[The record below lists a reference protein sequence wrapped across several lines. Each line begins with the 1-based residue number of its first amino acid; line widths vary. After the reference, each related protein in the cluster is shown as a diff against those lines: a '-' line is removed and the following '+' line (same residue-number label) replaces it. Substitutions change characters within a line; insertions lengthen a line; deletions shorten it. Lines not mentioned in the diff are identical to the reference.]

1 MNILSEKKTPIM
13 QHKTHLTTRFKTVLA
28 DTYTPV
34 SIYLQVRD
42 VFPNSILLEGS
53 DYHGN
58 DNSCSYIC
66 CKPIASFIVD
76 NNEISCRLPDGSHQ
90 TKHIKHH
97 TDVLQEL
104 TAFLRGFQ
112 SEHGGAHFPHFA
124 YNGVFG
130 YMTYDAV
137 QFCEDIQLQAAC
149 EPERRI
155 PLMQYHLYQ
164 YVIAMNHFTNELS
177 IIEHVPEK
185 SVDASSGDSVETIAS
200 LIGKKTFAGYRF
212 EADAEET
219 SNFTDDEFIE
229 TLQRIKPHIYR
240 GDVFQIVPSRR
251 FQRRFKGDDF
261 NVYRALRSVNPSPYL
276 FYFDYGSMRLFGS
289 SPEAQII
296 IKGSR
301 AEIHPI
307 AGTFRRTGDDATDAE
322 RAAELQKDP
331 KENAEH
337 VMLVDLARNDLSRH
351 CTNVTVDVYKEVQYY
366 SHVIHLV
373 SKVSGKLNTTSS
385 GEHDSISIVADTF
398 PAGTLSGAP
407 KYMAM
412 TLIDRYER
420 GARGFYGGAVGFI
433 DFNGDVNHAIMIR
446 SMMSKNNTLTYQAGM
461 GFVADSQPES
471 ELQEVNN
478 KLGALRKAI
487 AFAQNL

>member
-1 MNILSEKKTPIM
+1 MALK
-13 QHKTHLTTRFKTVLA
+13 QHLDDKVRFDQQVDNSKSYVLPFIEKTHDIGPGTAVFEVGTAEGGVLLPFMERGC
-28 DTYTPV
+28 TC
-34 SIYLQVRD
+34 L
-42 VFPNSILLEGS
+42 G
-53 DYHGN
+53 
-58 DNSCSYIC
+58 
-66 CKPIASFIVD
+66 VD
-76 NNEISCRLPDGSHQ
+76 LAPERIELAKGFLANELAAG
-90 TKHIKHH
+90 K
-97 TDVLQEL
+97 VEL
-104 TAFLRGFQ
+104 RCQ
-112 SEHGGAHFPHFA
+112 
-124 YNGVFG
+124 NI
-130 YMTYDAV
+130 YDAD
-137 QFCEDIQLQAAC
+137 FLATFSGKFDIIILKD
-149 EPERRI
+149 
-155 PLMQYHLYQ
+155 
-164 YVIAMNHFTNELS
+164 V
-177 IIEHVPEK
+177 IEHVPE
-185 SVDASSGDSVETIAS
+185 SSIHADSGDSIETITS
-200 LIGKKTFAGYRF
+200 LIGKKTFASYRF
-212 EADAEET
+212 EAETEET
-219 SNFTDDEFIE
+219 SNFTDEEFLE
-229 TLQRIKPHIYR
+229 TLGRIKPHIYR

-251 FQRRFKGDDF
+251 YQRGFKGDDF

-276 FYFDYGSMRLFGS
+276 FYFDYGSMRLMGS

-296 IKGSR
+296 IKSGR

-307 AGTFRRTGDDATDAE
+307 AGTFRRTGHDATDAE

-373 SKVSGKLNTTSS
+373 SKVSGTLQAANDGTQ
-385 GEHDSISIVADTF
+385 DSVSIVADTF

-433 DFNGDVNHAIMIR
+433 DFNGDVNQAIMIR

-461 GFVADSQPES
+461 GFVADSIPES
-471 ELQEVNN
+471 ELQEVHN

>member
-1 MNILSEKKTPIM
+1 MNNENRM
-13 QHKTHLTTRFKTVLA
+13 QHTTHLTTRFKTVLA

-42 VFPNSILLEGS
+42 VFPNSILLESS

-58 DNSCSYIC
+58 ENSCSYIC
-66 CKPIASFIVD
+66 CKPIASFVVEQD
-76 NNEISCRLPDGSHQ
+76 GQHTDISCRLPDGKH
-90 TKHIKHH
+90 TKHRAEKH
-97 TDVLQEL
+97 TDILRDFN
-104 TAFLRGFQ
+104 AFLRGFE

-137 QFCEDIQLQAAC
+137 QYCEDITLHAEC
-149 EPERRI
+149 ELERRI

-164 YVIAMNHFTNELS
+164 YVIALNHFTNELS
-177 IIEHVPEK
+177 IIEHVPDTSADK
-185 SVDASSGDSVETIAS
+185 PSSDSLETIAS
-200 LIGKKTFAGYRF
+200 LIGKKTFASYRF
-212 EADAEET
+212 EAEAEEI
-219 SNFTDDEFIE
+219 SNFTDEEFLE
-229 TLQRIKPHIYR
+229 TLGRIKPHIYR

-251 FQRRFKGDDF
+251 YQRGFKGDDF

-276 FYFDYGSMRLFGS
+276 FYFDYGSMRLMGS

-296 IKGSR
+296 IKGGR

-307 AGTFRRTGDDATDAE
+307 AGTFRRTGHDATDAE
-322 RAAELQKDP
+322 RASELQKDP

-351 CTNVTVDVYKEVQYY
+351 CRGVKVDVYKEVQYY

-373 SKVSGKLNTTSS
+373 SKVSGTLQATHDGKQ
-385 GEHDSISIVADTF
+385 DSISIVADTF

-420 GARGFYGGAVGFI
+420 GSRGFYGGAVGFI
-433 DFNGDVNHAIMIR
+433 DFNGDVNQAIMIR

-461 GFVADSQPES
+461 GFVADSNPES
-471 ELQEVNN
+471 ELQEVHN

>member
-1 MNILSEKKTPIM
+1 M
-13 QHKTHLTTRFKTVLA
+13 QHTTTLKPRFTTLLA
-28 DTYTPV
+28 DTFTPV

-42 VFPNSILLEGS
+42 VFPNSILLESS

-58 DNSCSYIC
+58 ENSCSYIC
-66 CKPIASFIVD
+66 CKPIAGFVVA
-76 NNEISCRLPDGSHQ
+76 NTEISCRLPDGSHRTEQ
-90 TKHIKHH
+90 ITSNAQ
-97 TDVLQEL
+97 VMESLR
-104 TAFLRGFQ
+104 AFIGGFQ
-112 SEHGGAHFPHFA
+112 TERLDIPYLHDGI
-124 YNGVFG
+124 FG

-137 QFCEDIQLQAAC
+137 QYCEDITLKQETSPDRA
-149 EPERRI
+149 I
-155 PLMQYHLYQ
+155 PTLQYHLYQ
-164 YVIAMNHFTNELS
+164 FVIILNHFTNEAFL
-177 IIEHVPEK
+177 IEQVPE
-185 SVDASSGDSVETIAS
+185 SSTTTASEDNNELQS
-200 LIGKKTFAGYRF
+200 LAQLISKKTFATYRF
-212 EADAEET
+212 QPSHEET
-219 SNFTDDEFIE
+219 SNFTDEEFIS
-229 TLQRIKPHIYR
+229 TLQQIKPHIYR

-251 FQRRFKGDDF
+251 FQRGFKGDDF
-261 NVYRALRSVNPSPYL
+261 NAYRALRSVNPSPYL
-276 FYFDYGSMRLFGS
+276 FYFDYGSFRLMGS

-296 IKGSR
+296 VHNGK

-307 AGTFRRTGDDATDAE
+307 AGTFRRTGNDATDAL

-351 CTNVTVDVYKEVQYY
+351 CTNVNVEVYKEVQYY

-373 SKVSGKLNTTSS
+373 SKVSGTLNASNDALS
-385 GEHDSISIVADTF
+385 VLADTF

-433 DFNGDVNHAIMIR
+433 DFKGNVNHAIMIR

-461 GFVADSQPES
+461 GFVADSEPES

-487 AFAQNL
+487 LLAATL